1 MSARIRVGRTI
12 RAERETVFAMS
23 MTMKKVLAATMGALA
38 LCLAL
43 APGIAWG
50 ATDPDVVL
58 TPVDGASDVAVAIEL
73 PEGARDDVRTLRL
86 TLEVTAD
93 DLDAVN
99 VGFAFG
105 EGAGASAVKEARY
118 RVQDDGTG
126 RLNLYLA
133 GNDNLF
139 EGDVLA
145 LGRVTAVPAD
155 GSDGAV
161 RVTVAVAADGLSV
174 VNAAHTA
181 SALAATSSDPVTV
194 EVGKGSTPNPPTPP
208 DGSDDG
214 NDDGNGSGNGDGN
227 GNGNGSGAGGGT
239 GDGAVKDLGTNT
251 SPGAPFGMDR
261 SLVSTGDVLVPVVGV
276 LAALVAAAAIVLAV
290 VVVRRRSRR

>member
-1 MSARIRVGRTI
+1 M
-12 RAERETVFAMS
+12 
-23 MTMKKVLAATMGALA
+23 
-38 LCLAL
+38 
-43 APGIAWG
+43 
-50 ATDPDVVL
+50 
-58 TPVDGASDVAVAIEL
+58 
-73 PEGARDDVRTLRL
+73 
-86 TLEVTAD
+86 
-93 DLDAVN
+93 
-99 VGFAFG
+99 
-105 EGAGASAVKEARY
+105 
-118 RVQDDGTG
+118 
-126 RLNLYLA
+126 
-133 GNDNLF
+133 
-139 EGDVLA
+139 
-145 LGRVTAVPAD
+145 
-155 GSDGAV
+155 

-227 GNGNGSGAGGGT
+227 GNGNGSGAGDGA

>member
-1 MSARIRVGRTI
+1 M
-12 RAERETVFAMS
+12 
-23 MTMKKVLAATMGALA
+23 
-38 LCLAL
+38 
-43 APGIAWG
+43 
-50 ATDPDVVL
+50 
-58 TPVDGASDVAVAIEL
+58 
-73 PEGARDDVRTLRL
+73 
-86 TLEVTAD
+86 
-93 DLDAVN
+93 
-99 VGFAFG
+99 
-105 EGAGASAVKEARY
+105 
-118 RVQDDGTG
+118 
-126 RLNLYLA
+126 
-133 GNDNLF
+133 
-139 EGDVLA
+139 
-145 LGRVTAVPAD
+145 
-155 GSDGAV
+155 
-161 RVTVAVAADGLSV
+161 AVAADGLSV

-227 GNGNGSGAGGGT
+227 GNGSGAVDGA

>member
-23 MTMKKVLAATMGALA
+23 MTMKKVLVATMGALA

-43 APGIAWG
+43 APGVAWG

-105 EGAGASAVKEARY
+105 DGAGASAVKEARY
-118 RVQDDGTG
+118 RVQDGTG

-139 EGDVLA
+139 EGDALA

-227 GNGNGSGAGGGT
+227 GNGNGSGTGDGA

-276 LAALVAAAAIVLAV
+276 LAAIVAAAAIVLAV